1 VVFMG
6 LSGTST
12 GKNAKEKTLFLSE
25 GKKVIALAGNPN
37 VGKSTV
43 FNALTGLHQHTGN
56 WTGKTVT
63 SAAGEFTEKGEDFLL
78 VDLPGTY
85 SLFPHSK
92 EEAVARDFL
101 LFERLDAAVVVC
113 DCTTLERSL
122 SLVFQVL
129 ETTNKVVICLNLA
142 DEAEKKNIKIDEKK
156 LENLLGVP
164 VVLTDAKN
172 EVIFCLFTSDV
183 LFLLREEPFHQPL
196 GLICGNP

>member
-1 VVFMG
+1 MG

-12 GKNAKEKTLFLSE
+12 GKNAAEKALFLSGE
-25 GKKVIALAGNPN
+25 KKVIALAGNPN

-101 LFERLDAAVVVC
+101 FFEKLDAAVVVC

-129 ETTNKVVICLNLA
+129 EITNKVVLCLNLA

-156 LENLLGVP
+156 LEKLLVVP
-164 VVLTDAKN
+164 VVLTDEKQKRSRRTQGKN
-172 EVIFCLFTSDV
+172 F
-183 LFLLREEPFHQPL
+183 
-196 GLICGNP
+196 